1 MLHNVRDE
9 LLTLLYRL
17 PPIAYRTLFKIRCA
31 DPDINDYADLDQ
43 VFADTDVNFGITL
56 VKSPQLC
63 C

>member
-31 DPDINDYADLDQ
+31 DPHSVIHAST
-43 VFADTDVNFGITL
+43 VP
-56 VKSPQLC
+56 VKCKNQERHSA
-63 C
+63 